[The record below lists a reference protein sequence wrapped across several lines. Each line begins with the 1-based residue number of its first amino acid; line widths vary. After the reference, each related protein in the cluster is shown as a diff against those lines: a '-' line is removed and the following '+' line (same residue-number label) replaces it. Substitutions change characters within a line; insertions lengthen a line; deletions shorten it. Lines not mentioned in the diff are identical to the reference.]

1 VPKEKKPKTPNQLA
15 RAVSCFNLKWNQDG
29 LKSWMNIL
37 ALNCGC
43 EIPLVDNVLVPHEI
57 VYILYNI
64 YIMYVKT
71 YIIIYIL

>member
-1 VPKEKKPKTPNQLA
+1 
-15 RAVSCFNLKWNQDG
+15 
-29 LKSWMNIL
+29 MNIL

-57 VYILYNI
+57 VYIYNIYI

-71 YIIIYIL
+71 YIITQKGRDLFPQVRQTCLQDVMSM